1 MKNPKGVRNM
11 DCSKYRQFACE
22 PDTTSLPKA
31 TIDAMKEHAH
41 LCAPCQDYAAQIREI
56 EQGLKCLALV
66 KAPADFTRTLVK
78 CLPATGQGSTA
89 WSLWR
94 MVGVAAI
101 ILLFFGFPTYMLLEH
116 PQTFVESNDVR
127 AAVRI
132 VGQNVIVP
140 EDVVV
145 KGDLRVY
152 HASLRVLGRV
162 DGNVYLV
169 SSEHSLGES
178 GRVRGQI
185 VRLTHLPWDKVV
197 FGFRNIS
204 QELRSYLRGAWR

>member
-1 MKNPKGVRNM
+1 M

-31 TIDAMKEHAH
+31 TLAAMKEHSQ
-41 LCAPCQDYAAQIREI
+41 LCVPCQSYVAQLWEI
-56 EQGLKCLALV
+56 EQGLKCLAMV

-78 CLPATGQGSTA
+78 CLPTTEQGSTA

-94 MVGVAAI
+94 TVGVAAI

-132 VGQNVIVP
+132 VGQSVIVP

-152 HASLRVLGRV
+152 HASLWVLGRV
-162 DGNVYLV
+162 EGNVYLV
-169 SSEHSLGES
+169 SSEHSLGDK
-178 GRVRGQI
+178 GQVRGQI
-185 VRLTHLPWDKVV
+185 VRQTHLPWDKVV

>member
-1 MKNPKGVRNM
+1 MKNPKGVKNV
-11 DCSKYRQFACE
+11 DCSKYRQLALE
-22 PDTTSLPKA
+22 QDTTPLPKA
-31 TIDAMKEHAH
+31 TIAAMKEHAH
-41 LCAPCQDYAAQIREI
+41 LCVPCHGYAAQLREI
-56 EQGLKCLALV
+56 EQGLKCLAIV

-78 CLPATGQGSTA
+78 CLPSTEQGSTA

-94 MVGVAAI
+94 AVGVAAI

-116 PQTFVESNDVR
+116 PQPFVESNDAR
-127 AAVRI
+127 APVHI

-145 KGDLRVY
+145 NGDLRVY

-162 DGNVYLV
+162 EGNVYLI
-169 SSEHSLGES
+169 SSEHSLGEE

-185 VRLTHLPWDKVV
+185 VRQTHLPWDKVV